1 MKTRKRE
8 LAKPGIYGTVD
19 NPVVVSRRDLMEIAE
34 TFPEIKKAPVS
45 LNGHWPDPAKP
56 RMGNV
61 VAVTFDETTSTL
73 FGDVEEQDV
82 LAKAVDDGFFPDV
95 SIGAKRRASDGKM
108 YLHHLA
114 YLGEMPPAI
123 KNLISDIS
131 DSLTDPN
138 FESLAAS
145 DSADVFRLPSV
156 QAERLNL
163 SDPAGQSPA
172 GSDKSEEEEESMTL
186 EEALAKLKEAEE
198 KNTALTAENE
208 KYQGQLKE
216 LAEKYPDS
224 GISLSDSDP
233 RVGKLMGELKAG
245 KKAALLKSAEGKF
258 PKAKEP
264 LLVALADSMSATSS
278 IELSDGEEKKNLSQM
293 DLLKN
298 VFEAMPSP
306 VSEGRLDLS
315 DEGSGEDQEP
325 IDMNALMSR
334 V

>member
-1 MKTRKRE
+1 
-8 LAKPGIYGTVD
+8 
-19 NPVVVSRRDLMEIAE
+19 MEIAE

-82 LAKAVDDGFFPDV
+82 LAKSVDDGFFPDV

-163 SDPAGQSPA
+163 SDPAGQPPA

>member
-1 MKTRKRE
+1 
-8 LAKPGIYGTVD
+8 
-19 NPVVVSRRDLMEIAE
+19 MEIAE